1 MNKSSIILL
10 FLVYSFAYSQNF
22 SAGPII
28 GINTSQVSNDN
39 LGGFNKIGLRL
50 GGFVHKAFENFD
62 FQMEL
67 QYINKGSRENIGQN
81 TYSEGY
87 RLNVNYIEM
96 PLLIQKSN
104 SYIYDID
111 IELGLIFGY
120 LLKWTETIDGIDEA
134 GDNINNYWV
143 ESIRSIEYSFLIG
156 FKKQITQQLYLNTR
170 LSNSLFPIRGHFS
183 SFGPDGNP
191 QYNTCI
197 SFSLYYFL
205 NKRN

>member
-1 MNKSSIILL
+1 
-10 FLVYSFAYSQNF
+10 
-22 SAGPII
+22 
-28 GINTSQVSNDN
+28 
-39 LGGFNKIGLRL
+39 
-50 GGFVHKAFENFD
+50 
-62 FQMEL
+62 MEI

-87 RLNVNYIEM
+87 RFNTNYIEM

-120 LLKWTETIDGIDEA
+120 LLNWTETIDGIDES
-134 GDNINNYWV
+134 GDDIN
-143 ESIRSIEYSFLIG
+143 SIEYSFLIG
-156 FKKQITQQLYLNTR
+156 FTKQIYQQLYLNTR
-170 LSNSLFPIRGHFS
+170 LSNSLFPIRGTLS
-183 SFGPDGNP
+183 KLDLRGNP

>member
-10 FLVYSFAYSQNF
+10 FLVYSFSYSQNF

-50 GGFVHKAFENFD
+50 GGFVHQAFENFD
-62 FQMEL
+62 LQMEL

-87 RLNVNYIEM
+87 RFNVNYIEM

-120 LLKWTETIDGIDEA
+120 LLNWTETINGVDES
-134 GDNINNYWV
+134 GDDIN
-143 ESIRSIEYSFLIG
+143 SIEYSFLIG
-156 FKKQITQQLYLNTR
+156 FTKQLYQQLYLNTR
-170 LSNSLFPIRGHFS
+170 LSNSLFPIRGTFNKL
-183 SFGPDGNP
+183 DGRGDP
-191 QYNTCI
+191 QHNTCI

>member
-1 MNKSSIILL
+1 MFTMNKNLIVLL
-10 FLVYSFAYSQNF
+10 FIVHSFSYSQNF
-22 SAGPII
+22 SAGPIV

-39 LGGFNKIGLRL
+39 LSGFNKIGLKV
-50 GGFVHKAFENFD
+50 GGFVHQTFENFD
-62 FQMEL
+62 LQMEL
-67 QYINKGSRENIGQN
+67 QYINKGSRENIGRN

-87 RLNVNYIEM
+87 RFNVNYIEI

-120 LLKWTETIDGIDEA
+120 LLNWTETINGIDEA
-134 GDNINNYWV
+134 GDDIN
-143 ESIRSIEYSFLIG
+143 SIEYSFLIG
-156 FKKQITQQLYLNTR
+156 FTKQITQQLYLNTR
-170 LSNSLFPIRGHFS
+170 LSNSLFPVRGTFNKL
-183 SFGPDGNP
+183 DGEDP

>member
-1 MNKSSIILL
+1 
-10 FLVYSFAYSQNF
+10 
-22 SAGPII
+22 
-28 GINTSQVSNDN
+28 
-39 LGGFNKIGLRL
+39 
-50 GGFVHKAFENFD
+50 
-62 FQMEL
+62 MEL
-67 QYINKGSRENIGQN
+67 QYINKGSREHIERN

-87 RLNVNYIEM
+87 RFNVNYIEI

-120 LLKWTETIDGIDEA
+120 LLNWTETINGIDEA
-134 GDNINNYWV
+134 GDDIN
-143 ESIRSIEYSFLIG
+143 SIEYSFLIG
-156 FKKQITQQLYLNTR
+156 FTKQISQQLYLNTR
-170 LSNSLFPIRGHFS
+170 LSNSLFPVRGTFNKL
-183 SFGPDGNP
+183 DGQDP

>member
-1 MNKSSIILL
+1 MNRNLILL
-10 FLVYSFAYSQNF
+10 LFSMYTLSYSQNF
-22 SAGPII
+22 NAGPIL

-39 LGGFNKIGLRL
+39 LSGFNKIGLRL
-50 GGFVHKAFENFD
+50 GGFVHQAFKNFD
-62 FQMEL
+62 LQIEL
-67 QYINKGSRENIGQN
+67 QYINKGSREHIDRN

-87 RLNVNYIEM
+87 RFSVNYIEM

-120 LLKWTETIDGIDEA
+120 LLNWTETINGIDEA

-156 FKKQITQQLYLNTR
+156 FTKQITQQLYLNTR